1 MNINF
6 PLPLKG
12 FARGLVPGMEEG
24 TTSAYMLNVRP
35 RDVLESWIRIGQ
47 RPGLKK
53 AYSQQI
59 GGTNRPIVWL
69 GSIVTTDYN
78 IVD

>member
-1 MNINF
+1 MINIV
-6 PLPLKG
+6 LPIKG
-12 FARGLVPGMEEG
+12 YSRGLVPGMEPGG
-24 TTSAYMLNVRP
+24 TSPYLLNVRP

-53 AYSQQI
+53 AYAQQI

-69 GSIVTTDYN
+69 GSVVTTDYN